1 MLVGINLLREGLDL
15 PEVALVA
22 ILDADREGFL
32 RSERSLIQTAGRAAR
47 NVRSEVILY
56 ADEITNSIRR
66 AIKEMERRR
75 NKQMEYNRK
84 HNITPKSIVKS
95 HEEIMRTTSVA
106 DRVVQNRDEG
116 EVSMEEIKRLYKE
129 MAEAVAL
136 LEFEQAAEIR
146 DRIKSIKRKLELQE
160 GRNYQKVQKKR

>member
-1 MLVGINLLREGLDL
+1 M
-15 PEVALVA
+15 
-22 ILDADREGFL
+22 
-32 RSERSLIQTAGRAAR
+32 
-47 NVRSEVILY
+47 
-56 ADEITNSIRR
+56 RR

-75 NKQMEYNRK
+75 NKQIEYNRI

-106 DRVVQNRDEG
+106 DRITQKHDEQ
-116 EVSMEEIKRLYKE
+116 EVSMEEINRLHKQ

-146 DRIKSIKRKLELQE
+146 DRIKSIKRKLEIQE
-160 GRNYQKVQKKR
+160 GRNYQKAQKNR